1 MQKAQIKWQ
10 EERQDRIDFI
20 NKKLMEEKKSEEK
33 FTELGYAMREYYQ
46 VFGKYLQSLPPEPK
60 LSDFYTPSNDQHDR
74 ELAFI
79 TISMIGVGAAIYY
92 IYIPLRA
99 SILSCL
105 TCSSSFNPVNLSLT
119 LFLCVSVYS
128 SSFAISFNFPLS
140 FAICSSN

>member
-1 MQKAQIKWQ
+1 MYKMAGIAMMLGGAVANALAFTGSTFLFHALSKKEIDEERRRHDLAVENMQKAQIKWQ

-46 VFGKYLQSLPPEPK
+46 VFGKHLESLPPEPK
-60 LSDFYTPSNDQHDR
+60 LSDFYTPNNEQHDR

-92 IYIPLRA
+92 Y
-99 SILSCL
+99 
-105 TCSSSFNPVNLSLT
+105 
-119 LFLCVSVYS
+119 Y
-128 SSFAISFNFPLS
+128 
-140 FAICSSN
+140 